1 MSWDVVIFNSRIK
14 IQSIEEVDE
23 GQLKPTDF
31 CYVLENHFD
40 EIKSDGNHRK
50 IKGEDF
56 VIDYFI
62 DEEPVGNKILSLYGE
77 RALYELVVL
86 AIKFNWQIFDTGI
99 EQMIDLQNPSVNGY
113 KNFHQYLEYVLRQ
126 KD

>member
-23 GQLKPTDF
+23 EQLEPADF
-31 CYVLENHFD
+31 CYALESHFCQ
-40 EIKSDGNHRK
+40 IKSDGNHRE
-50 IKGEDF
+50 IRGENF

-77 RALYELVVL
+77 RSLYELVVL
-86 AIKFNWQIFDTGI
+86 AIKYNWQIFDTSI

-113 KNFHQYLEYVLRQ
+113 ENFQQYLEYVLRQ

>member
-23 GQLKPTDF
+23 EQLEPADF
-31 CYVLENHFD
+31 CYALESHFGQ
-40 EIKSDGNHRK
+40 IKSDGNHRE
-50 IKGEDF
+50 IRGENF

-77 RALYELVVL
+77 RSLYELVVL
-86 AIKFNWQIFDTGI
+86 AIKYNWQIFDTSI

-113 KNFHQYLEYVLRQ
+113 ENFQQYLEYVLRQ